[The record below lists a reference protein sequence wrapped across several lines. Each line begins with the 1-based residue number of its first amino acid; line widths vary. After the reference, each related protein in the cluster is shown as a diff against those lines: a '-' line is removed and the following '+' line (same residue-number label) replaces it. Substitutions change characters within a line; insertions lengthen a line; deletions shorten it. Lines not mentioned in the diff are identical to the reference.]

1 MTCMVF
7 SLLIRCHV
15 VFFLVNYV
23 LVDAVFFLFF
33 FSLQCGLV
41 VLLIMS
47 SVGFLWICCI
57 T

>member
-7 SLLIRCHV
+7 SLLIRCH

-23 LVDAVFFLFF
+23 LVDAVFFLF